1 MKHYI
6 IGAEVFEVSTC
17 GDCPERET
25 FCYPPPELDALP
37 RSGCPLEDLPDEDGD
52 KPAADR
58 TPAGAT
64 LSQEDT
70 P

>member
-1 MKHYI
+1 MKQYR

-17 GDCPERET
+17 GDCPEREVC
-25 FCYPPPELDALP
+25 CYPPPELGARP
-37 RSGCPLEDLPDEDGD
+37 HSGCPLEDQPDEYGD
-52 KPAADR
+52 KPASDGA
-58 TPAGAT
+58 PAGAT